1 MKTYA
6 YFENNPILMTRLE
19 RIVQKN
25 QSEKPS
31 IKLTVNH
38 LMSALVLYFSA
49 LKVYKEVMLQSPVIY
64 ASGFD
69 KTKFQDITSLPMP
82 SAMVDDFWHECILN
96 TKFYQE
102 FCEKEFGQFIHHNP
116 DVDGVH
122 QWQDYMIKKHKT
134 LNKTERL
141 PLHILFMLTQKL
153 SNKPVNKTEILQD
166 KENNINHLFML
177 VEPTSLTDLII
188 NDVDEMNDFV
198 TQTTEKTGFWKKLF
212 FGEPKKPSN
221 PFSIIDEQSAYLF
234 HSNRLN
240 NILKEINQ
248 TTEDENDE
256 YEVVEINQNVDEKPH
271 VFKNINHDEHNN
283 KKVDVKTNDKSH
295 DDDETERRQNNIGV
309 GLMTAGVGAGITAL
323 IHEQENRYKST
334 DSSGCS
340 DEIVAIS
347 NVSADSTSST
357 SCGSSSSSSS
367 DGGSSSSSSSSS
379 SDGGASSGCSGCGGD

>member
-1 MKTYA
+1 MKTYD

-19 RIVQKN
+19 RIVQRN

-122 QWQDYMIKKHKT
+122 QWQEYMIKKYKT

-153 SNKPVNKTEILQD
+153 SNKPVNQAEILQD

-188 NDVDEMNDFV
+188 NDVDEMNDFI
-198 TQTTEKTGFWKKLF
+198 TQTTKKAGFWKKLF

-256 YEVVEINQNVDEKPH
+256 YEVVEINQKVETVDKTNIDTSVKSNDKNVDKTT
-271 VFKNINHDEHNN
+271 NN
-283 KKVDVKTNDKSH
+283 KI
-295 DDDETERRQNNIGV
+295 DDETERRPNNIGV
-309 GLMTAGVGAGITAL
+309 GLMTVGVGAGITAL
-323 IHEQENRYKST
+323 VHEQENRYKST

-340 DEIVAIS
+340 ADIVAIS
-347 NVSADSTSST
+347 NVSAESTSST
-357 SCGSSSSSSS
+357 TCGSSSSSSS